1 VHFAGE
7 NLVGKDRRGVSTLT
21 TSSCPDRSV
30 SGVIRASLS
39 QETDGRV
46 KPVKPGHDEM
56 LESPLSAISPSKMHE
71 SDSESLGCI

>member
-21 TSSCPDRSV
+21 TSSCPNRRV

-39 QETDGRV
+39 QEADGRI
-46 KPVKPGHDEM
+46 KPVKPGHDEIVGV
-56 LESPLSAISPSKMHE
+56 SQTRHSRA
-71 SDSESLGCI
+71 